1 MKDKDYLNS
10 FKDDLESRIQSGI
23 FRNFDRFA
31 RNWGNGPKM
40 GHGDITPN
48 VLRALKEKPMHGYEL
63 IQYLE
68 RKSHGMWRPSPGSI
82 YPILQALVDQDL
94 VKCEEKSG
102 KKIYELTKEGL
113 KTAEE
118 LNEDESP
125 MSRFD
130 NVANHWRKAITSRG
144 EIVRCFGALHEIVHC
159 GSDSDYKKAEQI
171 IKQAAD
177 SLSKLLKEIKHR
189 N

>member
-1 MKDKDYLNS
+1 MKNKDYFDS
-10 FKDDLESRIQSGI
+10 VDEDLGETIRGTI
-23 FRNFDRFA
+23 FRNMEKFSRSLGDS
-31 RNWGNGPKM
+31 PKM

-63 IQYLE
+63 IQHLE

-82 YPILQALVDQDL
+82 YPILQSLVDQDL

-102 KKIYELTKEGL
+102 KKVYELTKEGL
-113 KTAEE
+113 AATEK
-118 LNEDESP
+118 LQEDDSP

-130 NVANHWRKAITSRG
+130 DTASHWRKASACRN
-144 EIVRCFGALHEIVHC
+144 EIARCFGALHNINHH
-159 GSDSDYKKAEQI
+159 GSGVDYEKALQI

-177 SLSKLLKEIKHR
+177 SLSELSKEINHR